1 MKAVIH
7 PPVHESYQRHRGQ
20 RTWQIILP
28 VVLAA
33 IVFVALIV
41 LVILAASR
49 GTGDVARWA
58 EVSTI
63 LISIPIIIVGFLVLL
78 LLAGFVYLKI
88 RLLQIAPIYT
98 GKAQDFVYKIS
109 GAVKRAADAA
119 VKPVFYLSGVGATIK
134 ALLGR
139 KE

>member
-7 PPVHESYQRHRGQ
+7 PPVHESYQRHRSQ

-33 IVFVALIV
+33 IVFIALIV
-41 LVILAASR
+41 LVSLAAIR

-58 EVSTI
+58 AVATI
-63 LISIPIIIVGFLVLL
+63 WISVPAILFGLIVFL
-78 LLAGFVYLKI
+78 LLAGFVYLKM
-88 RLLQIAPIYT
+88 RLLRIAPIYT
-98 GKAQDFVYKIS
+98 GKAQDFVYRLS

-119 VKPVFYLSGVGATIK
+119 ARPVIFLGGIGATIQ

-139 KE
+139 K